1 MDRKERI
8 KELLARAWELGVVER
23 DECLRREC
31 GGDEAL
37 RREVEALLAAGENSP
52 HLANPIAFRIGSEDD
67 ETLGKVLGGRY
78 RILERLGK
86 GAMGR
91 VYLAE
96 DIEIRTVPPLKF
108 AVKIFDQGF
117 EKEVE
122 ALARVR
128 SDRVV
133 KIVTTGKTDDDRPFM
148 VMEYL
153 TGQTL
158 AQLLDDHGRLPK
170 EEVAQ
175 LIREICEA
183 ATEIHETKTDLDGQG
198 IIHRDLKPSNIMVE
212 RRRDRWKIKLF
223 DLGVARLDNP
233 LIGRATSTHVAKGT
247 PLYMAPEQFHGKA
260 MSGFGCK
267 PQSPTRIIT
276 PATDIY
282 SLGVIAYEM
291 LVGLNP
297 FRGAANLAGV
307 SAMQREGGYV
317 KALNQKGDIPAAAR
331 GAILKA
337 MAFCPEARYQKAEE
351 FGERLAD
358 TLTASPPK
366 TKYAALAALI
376 LLTLLGLGVLMW
388 YRPSVP
394 ARAGDDRAAAN
405 SNSTSNVNTN
415 SGPNSN
421 LAAGKPDSKN
431 ANADGGGS
439 GATQSQ
445 GREVSYWLVTQRKIN
460 DRLTGEPKVVTA
472 DERLNDGWN
481 FKLYFVGKERG
492 YLYVINDGPA
502 EGGGSLLQ
510 ILFPIP
516 NDPSGRQSRN
526 NGTSEIT
533 PGRIVEAFDSDID
546 RVTGTEHLWVIW
558 SAERIPELERLTS
571 YAVKEYEG
579 KIRDTGDAEATRSFL
594 AGLRQADVSYDGR
607 SHAVL
612 RGEGNILVKELLL
625 RHA

>member
-8 KELLARAWELGVVER
+8 KELLALAWGLGTAER
-23 DECLRREC
+23 DDMLKREC
-31 GGDEAL
+31 GTDNAL
-37 RREVEALLAAGENSP
+37 RREVSGLLAAGENSP
-52 HLANPIAFRIGSEDD
+52 RIFSPLAFRIGIEND
-67 ETLGKVLGGRY
+67 ETIGKILGGRY
-78 RILERLGK
+78 RILRPLGK
-86 GAMGR
+86 GAMGQ
-91 VYLAE
+91 VYEAE
-96 DIEIRTVPPLKF
+96 DIAIRTKPPLKF
-108 AVKIFDQGF
+108 AIKIFDQGF

-133 KIVTTGKTDDDRPFM
+133 KIFTTGMTDDKRPFM

-158 AQLLDDHGRLPK
+158 AQLLDERGRLPK

-175 LIREICEA
+175 LILEICEA
-183 ATEIHETKTDLDGQG
+183 AGEVHETKTDLNGQG

-212 RRRDRWKIKLF
+212 RHRGRWKIKLF

-233 LIGRATSTHVAKGT
+233 LMGRATTTHVAKGT

-260 MSGFGCK
+260 MAGFGCK

-307 SAMQREGGYV
+307 SAMQREGVYV
-317 KALNQKGDIPAAAR
+317 KALSQKSEIPPAAR
-331 GAILKA
+331 SAILKA
-337 MAFCPEARYQKAEE
+337 MAFCPGARYQKAEE
-351 FGERLAD
+351 FGERLSAA
-358 TLTASPPK
+358 LTAKPPK
-366 TKYAALAALI
+366 AKYATVVALVLLVILGLSALA
-376 LLTLLGLGVLMW
+376 W
-388 YRPSVP
+388 YL
-394 ARAGDDRAAAN
+394 AGDSRHVDANRTAAN
-405 SNSTSNVNTN
+405 SNSTSNVNAN
-415 SGPNSN
+415 SGSSSN
-421 LAAGKPDSKN
+421 LAAEKSGSKN
-431 ANADGGGS
+431 AGTDGSSSGTAD
-439 GATQSQ
+439 SQ
-445 GREVSYWLVTQRKIN
+445 GREVSYWLVTQQKVS
-460 DRLTGEPKVVTA
+460 DRPLGEPRVVTA

-481 FKLYFVGKERG
+481 FKLYFIGKERG
-492 YLYVINDGPA
+492 HLYVINDGPA
-502 EGGGSLLQ
+502 EGGGTLLQ

-516 NDPSGRQSRN
+516 NEPSRGQSRN

-533 PGRIVEAFDSDID
+533 PGRVVEAFDSDID
-546 RVTGTEHLWVIW
+546 RVTGTEHLWIVW
-558 SAERIPELERLTS
+558 SAERIPELERLTR
-571 YAVKEYEG
+571 YAVEKYRG
-579 KIRDTGDAEATRSFL
+579 RISDPDDAEATRSFL
-594 AGLRQADVSYDGR
+594 AGLKQAEASYDEH

-612 RGEGNILVKELLL
+612 RGGGAILAKEILL